1 MEIEKEIS
9 KLDSFLNQNEVFE
22 NLKDKVNEAKKRKLK
37 EEVELEGNT
46 RRLAELERK
55 AVKDEQTCLMLQED
69 NRKFEQKI
77 VGIKTNELSDNREQI
92 QEARQVRVDAE
103 QQLS

>member
-1 MEIEKEIS
+1 LEIEKEIS

>member
-9 KLDSFLNQNEVFE
+9 KLDSLLNQDEVFE

-103 QQLS
+103 QQLA

>member
-1 MEIEKEIS
+1 LEIEKEIS
-9 KLDSFLNQNEVFE
+9 KLDSLLNQDEVFE

-46 RRLAELERK
+46 RRLAELDRK